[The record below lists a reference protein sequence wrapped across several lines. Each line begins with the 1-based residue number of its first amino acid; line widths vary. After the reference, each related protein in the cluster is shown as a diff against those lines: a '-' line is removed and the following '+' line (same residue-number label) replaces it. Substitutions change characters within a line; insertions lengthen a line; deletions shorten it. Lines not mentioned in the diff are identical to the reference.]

1 MSNYRDVLVMADTH
15 VGHIVGVW
23 PENFETRNG
32 IVHSLNVGQQW
43 LLAKFMEEADRLG
56 RLEKKPD
63 AVVINGDPID
73 GQQSKQ
79 RSLEAVTTDMPDQS
93 KAAQRIYTEF
103 LERAGLW
110 GKVPVYMLAGT
121 EYHDGLSGSAV
132 EGLAEG
138 LRCEVYEGRGQGRYA
153 KEVLDLEIYPGRVIN
168 FQHGIGVSTGLY
180 RATAPDQEGIWSALA
195 GREGKLP
202 KAEVL
207 VRSHAHYYVHIEHES
222 KHIVISPCWQ
232 LQTRYMR
239 RRSAYRMLPSIG
251 TMTVRCYEKAEDGED
266 AWHIKKNLYALP
278 PYAPTVLVKPLIGTS

>member
-1 MSNYRDVLVMADTH
+1 MSDFSDVLNLADSH
-15 VGHIVGVW
+15 VGHIVGLW

-43 LLAKFMEEADRLG
+43 LLEKFMAEADRIG
-56 RLEKKPD
+56 RLEHKPK
-63 AVVINGDPID
+63 AVVINGDAID
-73 GQQSKQ
+73 GTQTKQ
-79 RSLEAVTTDMPDQS
+79 RALEAVSVDTPDQS
-93 KAAQRIYTEF
+93 KAAQRLYTEF

-110 GKVPVYMLAGT
+110 GKVPVYMIAGT
-121 EYHDGLSGSAV
+121 EYHDGLSGAAV

-138 LRCEVYEGRGQGRYA
+138 LGCQIYEGRGSGRFA
-153 KEVLDLEIYPGRVIN
+153 KEVLDLEVYPGRVIN

-222 KHIVISPCWQ
+222 KHILISPCWQ

-251 TMTVRCYEKAEDGED
+251 TVTVRCYEKVEEGQD
-266 AWHIKKNLYALP
+266 AWQIIKQLYPLP
-278 PYAPTVLVKPLIGTS
+278 PYSPTVLTSLTGVS